1 MMCGG
6 LRGRASWLGGLHF
19 LLDTQ
24 KPGAYKQA
32 DQFVLLECPPGFR
45 GSRGLQEGG
54 SQRT

>member
-1 MMCGG
+1 MWGG
-6 LRGRASWLGGLHF
+6 LRGRASWLGDLHF